1 MLTGLAFHKT
11 IDNGKDVYME
21 MNVGNIDATLRFL
34 FGIFLIWL
42 GLFYMNGIE
51 GELGGIIV
59 ALISIAP
66 FTFSLTRKCP
76 VFYWLNIS
84 SISRK
89 K

>member
-1 MLTGLAFHKT
+1 MKGA
-11 IDNGKDVYME
+11 N
-21 MNVGNIDATLRFL
+21 
-34 FGIFLIWL
+34 
-42 GLFYMNGIE
+42 

-84 SISRK
+84 SISK
-89 K
+89 KKERVS